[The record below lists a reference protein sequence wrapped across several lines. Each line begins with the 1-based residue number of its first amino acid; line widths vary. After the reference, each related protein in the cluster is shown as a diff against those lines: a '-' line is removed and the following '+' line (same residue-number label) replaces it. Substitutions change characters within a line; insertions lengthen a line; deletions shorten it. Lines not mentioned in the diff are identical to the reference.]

1 MIKTYKQAFE
11 NSWLISWDG
20 IQNAIITTNNRFMK
34 MLYNG
39 IDNNLNIVALKLLR
53 KFDFQ
58 EFLRVLSVGVEFEY
72 QTHTYILG
80 YEGKRLNLIVI
91 HTKTNTIRYNHRLSK
106 QSYKH
111 IKAFELNDDI
121 SDILSSLE
129 SLGII

>member
-11 NSWLISWDG
+11 KSWLIEWNG
-20 IQNAIITTNNRFMK
+20 IQNAIILTNNRFMK
-34 MLYNG
+34 LLHNG
-39 IDNNLNIVALKLLR
+39 IDSPLNIVALKLL
-53 KFDFQ
+53 KKYDFQ

-80 YEGKRLNLIVI
+80 YQGKLLNLIVY
-91 HTKTNTIRYNHRLSK
+91 HTKTKTTRYNHRVSK

-111 IKAFELNDDI
+111 IKTFELNDDI